1 MVIAVLIKGG
11 LPADAGSR
19 LLCSA
24 VNEAEMRLGFALWSS
39 SGNRAR
45 RDAVAGTIAGAV
57 MFHMEA
63 DVNEHVVP
71 RSSSIPF
78 CDSVP
83 QTSADEPVQLGD
95 TLGWTFGS
103 WSYGAEVCFGAAG
116 RGCLLV
122 VMNFECRSERM
133 SI

>member
-1 MVIAVLIKGG
+1 MVIDVSIKGG

-24 VNEAEMRLGFALWSS
+24 VDEAEMRLGFALWVS
-39 SGNRAR
+39 SGDRAR
-45 RDAVAGTIAGAV
+45 RDTIAGAIVGAV

-71 RSSSIPF
+71 RSSLTLF
-78 CDSVP
+78 CDSDP
-83 QTSADEPVQLGD
+83 QTCVDERVGLGEVLD
-95 TLGWTFGS
+95 LTFWS
-103 WSYGAEVCFGAAG
+103 WLHGAKVCSGAPG

-122 VMNFECRSERM
+122 VMNFECRS
-133 SI
+133 